1 MLHTT
6 RAIVLRAVRHGDR
19 SVVLRTYTEV
29 FGARSYMLRAT
40 RRGASSVV
48 PQPLD
53 RLELVVT
60 EDARHEMHTVREWRV
75 EHPYQR
81 VRTEHARGLLL
92 LFAQEVF
99 SRTLREEVADPHLFR
114 VVQLALEEIDC
125 GGDPAH
131 LPLLLL
137 LRLSGPLGF
146 QPQWPGANARFFDL
160 REGRF
165 TAERPPHGHCMDG
178 AVSKAFAE
186 LMRAD
191 GAGERPI
198 ITAAA
203 RRELLERLLAYFRLH
218 VEGFGQLRSP
228 EVIHAVLH

>member
-1 MLHTT
+1 
-6 RAIVLRAVRHGDR
+6 
-19 SVVLRTYTEV
+19 
-29 FGARSYMLRAT
+29 MLRVA
-40 RRGASSVV
+40 RRGATSVT

-75 EHPYQR
+75 ERPYQH
-81 VRTEHARGLLL
+81 VRSDHARALVL

-99 SRTLREEVADPHLFR
+99 HRTLREEASDRELFDL
-114 VVQLALEEIDC
+114 VQLALEEIDSSV
-125 GGDPAH
+125 DLTH

-137 LRLSGPLGF
+137 LRLAGPLGF
-146 QPQWPGANARFFDL
+146 QPQRPTGSVEHFDL

-165 TAERPPHGHCMDG
+165 LSARPMHGPCMDG
-178 AVSKAFAE
+178 ETSRAFAE
-186 LMRAD
+186 LMRAE
-191 GAGERPI
+191 AVGERPNI
-198 ITAAA
+198 SATS
-203 RRELLERLLAYFRLH
+203 RKELLEQLLAYFRMH

>member
-6 RAIVLRAVRHGDR
+6 RAVVLRTVRHGDR
-19 SVVLRTYTEV
+19 SVVLRSYTEA
-29 FGARSYMLRAT
+29 FGARSYMLRAA
-40 RRGASSVV
+40 RRGATSVI

-60 EDARHEMHTVREWRV
+60 EDARHEMHAVREWRV
-75 EHPYQR
+75 ERPYQR
-81 VRTEHARGLLL
+81 VRSEHARGLLL

-99 SRTLREEVADPHLFR
+99 HKTLREEVPDRELFHQ
-114 VVQLALEEIDC
+114 VQATLEEIDS
-125 GGDPAH
+125 GNDLAH

-146 QPQWPGANARFFDL
+146 QPEHPSSDMGHFDL

-165 TAERPPHGHCMDG
+165 FAGPPMHGSCMDG
-178 AVSKAFAE
+178 ETSKAFAE

-191 GAGERPI
+191 AVGDTPLI
-198 ITAAA
+198 DAAV
-203 RRELLERLLAYFRLH
+203 RKELLEQLLAYYRMH